1 MTNFHDDPTKNKKAL
16 LNLVEKCTIG
26 MNGIGRF
33 KINSMRK
40 QIVSSETV
48 PHSLSFYYLIL
59 IVWPLVCSQI
69 TLTWIGK
76 NYVVQPLNLL
86 LRWSSYQL
94 IHVLINVLSAL
105 IHLLGELWAI
115 PGGSS
120 WCFSQ
125 HEPHQEYHSKRQTS
139 GTKLDVL
146 KQINALVKV
155 HNTFLL
161 IIRGVRHKLHCTVA
175 CDAFHKS

>member
-1 MTNFHDDPTKNKKAL
+1 
-16 LNLVEKCTIG
+16 

-33 KINSMRK
+33 KMNSMRK
-40 QIVSSETV
+40 LIVSSETV